1 MEGRDGFKGKAYR
14 AQAKCKLKIVTNQ
27 IDHGFCGKLRLCF
40 MGGVEMW
47 VSAVCTGDDR
57 IEKQFLLYL
66 SLLWYFIISCV
77 LGAFPERCKNV
88 CNEIISNYFF

>member
-1 MEGRDGFKGKAYR
+1 M
-14 AQAKCKLKIVTNQ
+14 Q
-27 IDHGFCGKLRLCF
+27 
-40 MGGVEMW
+40 
-47 VSAVCTGDDR
+47 CTGDDR

-88 CNEIISNYFF
+88 CNEIISNYFFWGSLISTANNCVAENCFYILMCLCILCLH